1 MDFGL
6 CLPNFPDG
14 ASAEGIEA
22 AADVAERLGWSTV
35 WTTDH
40 VLVPHADAGEYGR
53 IYEAILT
60 LAWVGARH
68 PRIRLG
74 TSVIVVPQRN
84 AVVLAKELATLDSL
98 SGGRVIAGVGI
109 GWNEPEF
116 ANLAVADRFHVRGAY
131 LDETIRLW
139 RHLWSGATE
148 PFRGRFHTIED
159 FVFGPL
165 PVQAPLPIVIGGR
178 AEPALRRAGTL
189 ADGYHS
195 SATGPAG
202 YAKRLDGHLGRGRR
216 RRDGRC
222 RRSPRACASSSTARP
237 TPRTRCAAHPRRWR
251 RRSAPGPR
259 IGVDAPGAVLPG
271 DRPGRGR
278 QPRRTVRPRGR
289 AARLARDG
297 LEDDLVDVAPHPV
310 LAGLERADDRVP
322 RVACVLARVAVRG

>member
-14 ASAEGIEA
+14 ASADGIEA
-22 AADVAERLGWSTV
+22 AASVAERLGWSTV

-84 AVVLAKELATLDSL
+84 AIILAKELATLDSL
-98 SGGRVIAGVGI
+98 SGGRVVAGVGV
-109 GWNEPEF
+109 GWNETEF
-116 ANLAVADRFHVRGAY
+116 ANIAVADRFHVRGAY

-148 PFRGRFHTIED
+148 PFRGRFHTLED

-165 PVQAPLPIVIGGR
+165 PGQAPLADRGR
-178 AEPALRRAGTL
+178 GSRRAG
-189 ADGYHS
+189 A
-195 SATGPAG
+195 ATGRRPRRRLSLERDRAG
-202 YAKRLDGHLGRGRR
+202 ELRQAARGHLGRGRR
-216 RRDGRC
+216 RPGGRC

-237 TPRTRCAAHPRRWR
+237 SPPTRCAVRPSEIAAEVRAW
-251 RRSAPGPR
+251 AA
-259 IGVDAPGAVLPG
+259 IGVEHLALSFQTTDPDEVISRAERF
-271 DRPGRGR
+271 DREVVP
-278 QPRRTVRPRGR
+278 
-289 AARLARDG
+289 
-297 LEDDLVDVAPHPV
+297 LV
-310 LAGLERADDRVP
+310 
-322 RVACVLARVAVRG
+322 

>member
-1 MDFGL
+1 M
-6 CLPNFPDG
+6 
-14 ASAEGIEA
+14 ASRPPRASPSGSAGRRSGRPITSSSPT
-22 AADVAERLGWSTV
+22 RT
-35 WTTDH
+35 
-40 VLVPHADAGEYGR
+40 AGEYGR

-84 AVVLAKELATLDSL
+84 AVILAKELATLDSL

-165 PVQAPLPIVIGGR
+165 PVQTPLPIVIGGR

-202 YAKRLDGHLGRGRR
+202 YAKRLEVISAAATAAGRPMPALSARVRVQFDGPADVLVRHARLARGDGGRGARVGRDRR
-216 RRDGRC
+216 R
-222 RRSPRACASSSTARP
+222 
-237 TPRTRCAAHPRRWR
+237 
-251 RRSAPGPR
+251 
-259 IGVDAPGAVLPG
+259 APGAFLPG

-278 QPRRTVRPRGR
+278 QSRGTVRPRGR
-289 AARLARDG
+289 PARLAGDG

-310 LAGLERADDRVP
+310 LARLERADDRVP